1 MYFPAPQLMQPACP
15 ALFWYCPGPQTGQEA
30 WPVEGWYRAA
40 GQLLQSFGWLWVL
53 AFPELDKNFP
63 APQSLQLVCAPL
75 SWYCPGSQTLQP
87 VGQPD

>member
-1 MYFPAPQLMQPACP
+1 MYFPAPQSMQPACP

-75 SWYCPGSQTLQP
+75 FWYCPGSQTLQP